1 MSSDNGAAPSI
12 DDESATLIASE
23 ERLALSACKEE
34 TGAVRVQTFTYT
46 ELQELPV
53 VVHSSAVQIE
63 RVAINQFVDARFAP
77 RNEGGTLIVPVFE
90 YVPVTELKLMLKE
103 ELRITTVVSTE
114 TDVHVAE
121 VQRQQV
127 VVERRVGS
135 AGDWIADPAIPSSG
149 VGESASNPAVS
160 IPSSRLA

>member
-1 MSSDNGAAPSI
+1 MSGDVEPTQNVGI
-12 DDESATLIASE
+12 ESGTLVASE
-23 ERLALSACKEE
+23 ERLALSAREEE
-34 TGAVRVQTFTYT
+34 TGAVRVRTVTHT
-46 ELQELPV
+46 ELRELPV
-53 VVHSSAVQIE
+53 VLHSSAVQIE
-63 RVAINQFVDARFAP
+63 RVAINEFVDAQFAP
-77 RNEGGTLIVPVFE
+77 RNEGDTLIVPVFE

-114 TDVHVAE
+114 TAVHVAE

-149 VGESASNPAVS
+149 VGESASNPAV
-160 IPSSRLA
+160 